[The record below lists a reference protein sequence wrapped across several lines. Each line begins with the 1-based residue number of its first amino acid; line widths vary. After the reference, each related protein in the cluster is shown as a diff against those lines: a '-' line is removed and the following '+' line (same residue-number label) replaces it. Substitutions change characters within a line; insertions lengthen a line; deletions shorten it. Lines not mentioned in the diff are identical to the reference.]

1 MKKIRIILLFFAASA
16 LYAGEWKDIPYYEK
30 TFPVRGD
37 GEALRTFCKLD
48 LKTPETKNFPTL
60 VWFHGGGL
68 SRGSRFLPREIDTK
82 KIAVVS
88 VDYRL
93 SGPKVSHPDYIFDAA
108 AAVSWTLGNI
118 RKYGGDPKKVF
129 VSGHSAGAYLSAMI
143 ALDRRY
149 LNSFGRSPAELAGVY
164 PVSGQMTTHFQILA
178 ERRRSDPRVR
188 DLVIDEYAPL
198 YHASADAPPMILF
211 CGDPKLDIPSRAEEN
226 RLLAAR
232 LTRVYK
238 HKAVKFV
245 SIPQTGHGTCLSPC
259 LAMISEILSK
269 L

>member
-1 MKKIRIILLFFAASA
+1 MRSAVKKIRIILLFFAASA

-118 RKYGGDPKKVF
+118 RKHG
-129 VSGHSAGAYLSAMI
+129 
-143 ALDRRY
+143 
-149 LNSFGRSPAELAGVY
+149 
-164 PVSGQMTTHFQILA
+164 
-178 ERRRSDPRVR
+178 
-188 DLVIDEYAPL
+188 
-198 YHASADAPPMILF
+198 
-211 CGDPKLDIPSRAEEN
+211 GDPKLDIPSRAEEN